1 MSPHIAI
8 VDYKMGNLRSV
19 QKSFEHA
26 GVEDVVVTDDPKA
39 IAAAER
45 IVLPGQGAFNDCM
58 SGLEARPG
66 LVEALENAVRGR
78 HAWRWKPMRG

>member
-26 GVEDVVVTDDPKA
+26 GVEDVVVTDNPA
-39 IAAAER
+39 LIEAADGIGESVVFAAQQPLPLSCVCSTR
-45 IVLPGQGAFNDCM
+45 VLDFQNTFLFA
-58 SGLEARPG
+58 A
-66 LVEALENAVRGR
+66 
-78 HAWRWKPMRG
+78 